1 MAQSAAAHKKHGSH
15 IRLSVG
21 DRLFVI
27 LNYTLLALVMLIVLY
42 PLIYIVS
49 CSFSSPAAV
58 TGGAVWLFPVDF
70 SLVGYETVFKNSEII
85 PSFWNAVL
93 ITVVGTIIN
102 VTCTIMAAYPLAR
115 KGLFGRG
122 VITGLFAFTMLFNG
136 GLVPTYL
143 VYTKYL
149 HLGNTIWALIIP
161 SLLMNAFHV
170 MLVRNYF
177 STSIPESLIESAKL
191 DGASE
196 MMIFRAIVL
205 PLSKPIMATIG
216 LMLALS
222 YWNNWTN
229 GLYYLDDTS
238 LYSIQNVLNAINN
251 NIIAINSVSNMGLAI
266 NKSEV
271 PALTA
276 RMAIAVIG
284 IVPMLCIYPFFQK
297 YFVKGITIGAVKG

>member
-1 MAQSAAAHKKHGSH
+1 MIGKSERRMARLAHVVLIVFSLMAVLPFILLISASLTEENAALKYGFGFIPKVFSLAAYKYISYQSKMI
-15 IRLSVG
+15 IRAYGITIFTTVIGTSVG
-21 DRLFVI
+21 LTMTSMLGYGLSKDIPGRRI
-27 LNYTLLALVMLIVLY
+27 LN
-42 PLIYIVS
+42 
-49 CSFSSPAAV
+49 F
-58 TGGAVWLFPVDF
+58 F
-70 SLVGYETVFKNSEII
+70 
-85 PSFWNAVL
+85 
-93 ITVVGTIIN
+93 VV
-102 VTCTIMAAYPLAR
+102 
-115 KGLFGRG
+115 
-122 VITGLFAFTMLFNG
+122 FTMLFNG

-297 YFVKGITIGAVKG
+297 YFVNGITIGAVKG

>member
-1 MAQSAAAHKKHGSH
+1 MIGKSERRMARLAHVVLIVFSLMAVLPFILLISASLTEENAALKYGFGFIPKVFSLAAYKYISYQSKMI
-15 IRLSVG
+15 IRAYGITIFTTVIGTSVG
-21 DRLFVI
+21 LTMTSMLGYGLSKDIPGRRI
-27 LNYTLLALVMLIVLY
+27 LN
-42 PLIYIVS
+42 
-49 CSFSSPAAV
+49 F
-58 TGGAVWLFPVDF
+58 F
-70 SLVGYETVFKNSEII
+70 
-85 PSFWNAVL
+85 
-93 ITVVGTIIN
+93 VV
-102 VTCTIMAAYPLAR
+102 
-115 KGLFGRG
+115 
-122 VITGLFAFTMLFNG
+122 FTMLFNG

-229 GLYYLDDTS
+229 GLYYLDETS

>member
-1 MAQSAAAHKKHGSH
+1 MIGK
-15 IRLSVG
+15 RERRM
-21 DRLFVI
+21 DRLAHVV
-27 LNYTLLALVMLIVLY
+27 LNV
-42 PLIYIVS
+42 
-49 CSFSSPAAV
+49 
-58 TGGAVWLFPVDF
+58 F
-70 SLVGYETVFKNSEII
+70 SLM
-85 PSFWNAVL
+85 AVL
-93 ITVVGTIIN
+93 PFILLISSSLTEENAALKYGFSFVPRVFSLAAYKYISYQSKMIIRAYGITIFTTVVGTS
-102 VTCTIMAAYPLAR
+102 V
-115 KGLFGRG
+115 GLTMTSMLGYGLSKEIPGRRILNFF
-122 VITGLFAFTMLFNG
+122 VVFTMLFNG

-149 HLGNTIWALIIP
+149 HLSNTIWALIIP

-266 NKSEV
+266 NKSEI

-284 IVPMLCIYPFFQK
+284 ILPMLCIYPFFQK

>member
-1 MAQSAAAHKKHGSH
+1 MIGKSERRMARLAHVVLIVFSLMAVLPFILLISASLTEENAALKYGFGFIPKVFSLAAYKYISYQSKMI
-15 IRLSVG
+15 IRAYGITIFTTVIGTSVG
-21 DRLFVI
+21 LTMTSMLGYGLSKDIPGRRI
-27 LNYTLLALVMLIVLY
+27 LN
-42 PLIYIVS
+42 
-49 CSFSSPAAV
+49 F
-58 TGGAVWLFPVDF
+58 F
-70 SLVGYETVFKNSEII
+70 
-85 PSFWNAVL
+85 
-93 ITVVGTIIN
+93 VV
-102 VTCTIMAAYPLAR
+102 
-115 KGLFGRG
+115 
-122 VITGLFAFTMLFNG
+122 FTMLFNG

-297 YFVKGITIGAVKG
+297 YFVKGITIRAVKG

>member
-1 MAQSAAAHKKHGSH
+1 MIGKSERRMARLAHVVLIVFSLMAVLPFILLISASLTEENAALKYGFGFIPKVFSLAAYKYISYQSKMI
-15 IRLSVG
+15 IRAYGITIFTTVIGTSVG
-21 DRLFVI
+21 LTMTSMLGYGLSKDIPGRRI
-27 LNYTLLALVMLIVLY
+27 LN
-42 PLIYIVS
+42 
-49 CSFSSPAAV
+49 F
-58 TGGAVWLFPVDF
+58 F
-70 SLVGYETVFKNSEII
+70 
-85 PSFWNAVL
+85 
-93 ITVVGTIIN
+93 VV
-102 VTCTIMAAYPLAR
+102 
-115 KGLFGRG
+115 
-122 VITGLFAFTMLFNG
+122 FTMLFNG

-177 STSIPESLIESAKL
+177 STSIPESLIAKL

>member
-1 MAQSAAAHKKHGSH
+1 MIGKSERRMARLAHVVLIVFSLMAVLPFILLISASLTEENAALKYGFGFIPKVFSLAAYKYISYQSKMI
-15 IRLSVG
+15 IRAYGITIFTTVIGTSVG
-21 DRLFVI
+21 LTMTSMLGYGLSKDIPGRRI
-27 LNYTLLALVMLIVLY
+27 LN
-42 PLIYIVS
+42 
-49 CSFSSPAAV
+49 F
-58 TGGAVWLFPVDF
+58 F
-70 SLVGYETVFKNSEII
+70 
-85 PSFWNAVL
+85 
-93 ITVVGTIIN
+93 VV
-102 VTCTIMAAYPLAR
+102 
-115 KGLFGRG
+115 
-122 VITGLFAFTMLFNG
+122 FTMLFNG

-251 NIIAINSVSNMGLAI
+251 NIIAINSVSNMGLPI

>member
-1 MAQSAAAHKKHGSH
+1 MIGKSERRMARLAHVVLIVFSLMAVLPFILLISASLTEENAALKYGFGFIPKVFSLAAYKYISYQSKMI
-15 IRLSVG
+15 IRAYGITIFTTVIGTSVG
-21 DRLFVI
+21 LTMTSMLGYGLSKDIPGRRI
-27 LNYTLLALVMLIVLY
+27 LN
-42 PLIYIVS
+42 
-49 CSFSSPAAV
+49 F
-58 TGGAVWLFPVDF
+58 F
-70 SLVGYETVFKNSEII
+70 
-85 PSFWNAVL
+85 
-93 ITVVGTIIN
+93 VV
-102 VTCTIMAAYPLAR
+102 
-115 KGLFGRG
+115 
-122 VITGLFAFTMLFNG
+122 FTMLFNG

-284 IVPMLCIYPFFQK
+284 IMPMLCIYPFFQK

>member
-1 MAQSAAAHKKHGSH
+1 MAALAHAVLVLFSVMAVMPFVLLISASLTEENAALKYGFQFIPKVLSIDAYAY
-15 IRLSVG
+15 IRHQGAMIIRAYGITVFTTFVGTALGLTMTSMLGYGLSKNIPG
-21 DRLFVI
+21 RSI
-27 LNYTLLALVMLIVLY
+27 LN
-42 PLIYIVS
+42 
-49 CSFSSPAAV
+49 F
-58 TGGAVWLFPVDF
+58 F
-70 SLVGYETVFKNSEII
+70 
-85 PSFWNAVL
+85 
-93 ITVVGTIIN
+93 VV
-102 VTCTIMAAYPLAR
+102 
-115 KGLFGRG
+115 
-122 VITGLFAFTMLFNG
+122 FTMLFNG

-149 HLGNTIWALIIP
+149 HLSNTIWALIIP
-161 SLLMNAFHV
+161 SLLMSAFHV

-191 DGASE
+191 DGAGE
-196 MMIFRAIVL
+196 LMVFRKIVL

-251 NIIAINSVSNMGLAI
+251 NIMAISAVSDMGVAM
-266 NKSEV
+266 NKSEI

>member
-1 MAQSAAAHKKHGSH
+1 MIGKSERRMARLAHVVLIVFSLMAVLPFILLISASLTEENAALKYGFGFIPKVFSLAAYKYISYQSKMI
-15 IRLSVG
+15 IRAYGITIFTTVIGTSVG
-21 DRLFVI
+21 LTMTSMLGYGLSKDIPGRRI
-27 LNYTLLALVMLIVLY
+27 LN
-42 PLIYIVS
+42 
-49 CSFSSPAAV
+49 F
-58 TGGAVWLFPVDF
+58 F
-70 SLVGYETVFKNSEII
+70 
-85 PSFWNAVL
+85 
-93 ITVVGTIIN
+93 VV
-102 VTCTIMAAYPLAR
+102 
-115 KGLFGRG
+115 
-122 VITGLFAFTMLFNG
+122 FTMLFNG

-222 YWNNWTN
+222 YWNNWTS

>member
-1 MAQSAAAHKKHGSH
+1 MIGKSERRMARLAHVVLIVFSLMAVLPFILLISASLTEENAALKYGFGFIPKVFSLAAYKYISYQSKMI
-15 IRLSVG
+15 IRAYGITIFTTVIGTSVG
-21 DRLFVI
+21 LTMTSMLGYGLSKDIPGRRI
-27 LNYTLLALVMLIVLY
+27 LN
-42 PLIYIVS
+42 
-49 CSFSSPAAV
+49 F
-58 TGGAVWLFPVDF
+58 F
-70 SLVGYETVFKNSEII
+70 
-85 PSFWNAVL
+85 
-93 ITVVGTIIN
+93 VV
-102 VTCTIMAAYPLAR
+102 
-115 KGLFGRG
+115 
-122 VITGLFAFTMLFNG
+122 FTMLFNG

-284 IVPMLCIYPFFQK
+284 IVPMLYPFFQK

>member
-1 MAQSAAAHKKHGSH
+1 MIGKSERRMARRAHVVLIVFSLMAVLPFILLISASLTEENAALKYGFGFIPKVFSLAAYKYISYQSKMI
-15 IRLSVG
+15 IRAYGITIFTTVIGTSVG
-21 DRLFVI
+21 LTMTSMLGYGLSKDIPGRRI
-27 LNYTLLALVMLIVLY
+27 LN
-42 PLIYIVS
+42 
-49 CSFSSPAAV
+49 F
-58 TGGAVWLFPVDF
+58 F
-70 SLVGYETVFKNSEII
+70 
-85 PSFWNAVL
+85 
-93 ITVVGTIIN
+93 VV
-102 VTCTIMAAYPLAR
+102 
-115 KGLFGRG
+115 
-122 VITGLFAFTMLFNG
+122 FTMLFNG

>member
-1 MAQSAAAHKKHGSH
+1 MVGKSEKRMAALAHVILFLFSAMAVLPFILLISASLTQESAALKYG
-15 IRLSVG
+15 
-21 DRLFVI
+21 F
-27 LNYTLLALVMLIVLY
+27 
-42 PLIYIVS
+42 
-49 CSFSSPAAV
+49 SFIPKE
-58 TGGAVWLFPVDF
+58 F
-70 SLVGYETVFKNSEII
+70 SLSAYSYISNQSEMIIRAYGITIFTTFVG
-85 PSFWNAVL
+85 
-93 ITVVGTIIN
+93 TVVGLTM
-102 VTCTIMAAYPLAR
+102 TAMLGY
-115 KGLFGRG
+115 GLSKDIPGKRFLNFY
-122 VITGLFAFTMLFNG
+122 VVFTMLFNG

-149 HLGNTIWALIIP
+149 HLANTIWALIIP
-161 SLLMNAFHV
+161 SLLMSAFNV
-170 MLVRNYF
+170 MLMRNYF
-177 STSIPESLIESAKL
+177 TTSIPEELFESAKL

-196 MMIFRAIVL
+196 MKVFRFIVV
-205 PLSKPIMATIG
+205 PLSKPIMATVG

-251 NIIAINSVSNMGLAI
+251 NILALNSVSSMGIAINKADI
-266 NKSEV
+266 

>member
-1 MAQSAAAHKKHGSH
+1 MIGKSERRMARLAHVVLIVFSLMAVLPFILLISASLTEENAALKYGFGFIPKVFSLAAYKYISYQSKMI
-15 IRLSVG
+15 IRAYGITIFTTVIGTSVG
-21 DRLFVI
+21 LTMSSMLGYGLSKDIPGRRI
-27 LNYTLLALVMLIVLY
+27 LN
-42 PLIYIVS
+42 
-49 CSFSSPAAV
+49 F
-58 TGGAVWLFPVDF
+58 F
-70 SLVGYETVFKNSEII
+70 
-85 PSFWNAVL
+85 
-93 ITVVGTIIN
+93 VV
-102 VTCTIMAAYPLAR
+102 
-115 KGLFGRG
+115 
-122 VITGLFAFTMLFNG
+122 FTMLFNG

>member
-1 MAQSAAAHKKHGSH
+1 MIGKSERRMARLAHVVLIVFSLMVVLPFILLISASLTEENAALKYGFGFIPKVFSLAAYKYISYQSKMI
-15 IRLSVG
+15 IRAYGITIFTTVIGTSVG
-21 DRLFVI
+21 LTMTSMLGYGLSKDIPGRRI
-27 LNYTLLALVMLIVLY
+27 LN
-42 PLIYIVS
+42 
-49 CSFSSPAAV
+49 F
-58 TGGAVWLFPVDF
+58 F
-70 SLVGYETVFKNSEII
+70 
-85 PSFWNAVL
+85 
-93 ITVVGTIIN
+93 VV
-102 VTCTIMAAYPLAR
+102 
-115 KGLFGRG
+115 
-122 VITGLFAFTMLFNG
+122 FTMLFNG

>member
-1 MAQSAAAHKKHGSH
+1 MIGKSERRMARLAHVVLIVFSLMAVLPFILLISASLTEENAALKYGFGFIPKVFSLAAYKYISYQSKMI
-15 IRLSVG
+15 IRAYGITIFTTVIGTSVG
-21 DRLFVI
+21 LTMTSMLGYGLSKDIPGRRI
-27 LNYTLLALVMLIVLY
+27 LN
-42 PLIYIVS
+42 
-49 CSFSSPAAV
+49 F
-58 TGGAVWLFPVDF
+58 F
-70 SLVGYETVFKNSEII
+70 
-85 PSFWNAVL
+85 
-93 ITVVGTIIN
+93 VV
-102 VTCTIMAAYPLAR
+102 
-115 KGLFGRG
+115 
-122 VITGLFAFTMLFNG
+122 FTMLFNG

-149 HLGNTIWALIIP
+149 HLSNTIWALIIP

>member
-1 MAQSAAAHKKHGSH
+1 MIGKSERRMARLAHVVLIVFSLMAVLPFILLISASLTEENAALKYGFGFIPKVFSLAAYKYISYQSKMI
-15 IRLSVG
+15 IRAYGITIFTTVIGTSVG
-21 DRLFVI
+21 LTMTSMLGYGLSKDIPGRRI
-27 LNYTLLALVMLIVLY
+27 LN
-42 PLIYIVS
+42 
-49 CSFSSPAAV
+49 F
-58 TGGAVWLFPVDF
+58 F
-70 SLVGYETVFKNSEII
+70 
-85 PSFWNAVL
+85 
-93 ITVVGTIIN
+93 VV
-102 VTCTIMAAYPLAR
+102 
-115 KGLFGRG
+115 
-122 VITGLFAFTMLFNG
+122 FTMLFNG

-271 PALTA
+271 RALTA

>member
-1 MAQSAAAHKKHGSH
+1 MIGKSERRMARLAHVVLIVFSLMAVLPFILLISASLTEENAALKYGFGFIPKVFSLAAYKYISYQSKMI
-15 IRLSVG
+15 IRAYGITIFTTVIGTSVG
-21 DRLFVI
+21 LTMTSMLGYGLSKDIPGRRI
-27 LNYTLLALVMLIVLY
+27 LN
-42 PLIYIVS
+42 
-49 CSFSSPAAV
+49 F
-58 TGGAVWLFPVDF
+58 F
-70 SLVGYETVFKNSEII
+70 
-85 PSFWNAVL
+85 
-93 ITVVGTIIN
+93 VV
-102 VTCTIMAAYPLAR
+102 
-115 KGLFGRG
+115 
-122 VITGLFAFTMLFNG
+122 FTMLFNG

-276 RMAIAVIG
+276 RLAIAVIG

>member
-1 MAQSAAAHKKHGSH
+1 MIGKSERRMARLAHVVLIVFSLMAVLPFILLISASLTEENAALKYGFGFIPKVFSLAAYKYISYQSKMI
-15 IRLSVG
+15 IRAYGITIFTTVIVTSVG
-21 DRLFVI
+21 LTMTSMLGYGLSKDIPGRRI
-27 LNYTLLALVMLIVLY
+27 LN
-42 PLIYIVS
+42 
-49 CSFSSPAAV
+49 F
-58 TGGAVWLFPVDF
+58 F
-70 SLVGYETVFKNSEII
+70 
-85 PSFWNAVL
+85 
-93 ITVVGTIIN
+93 VV
-102 VTCTIMAAYPLAR
+102 
-115 KGLFGRG
+115 
-122 VITGLFAFTMLFNG
+122 FTMLFNG

>member
-1 MAQSAAAHKKHGSH
+1 MIGKSERRMARLAHVVLIVFSLMAVLPFILLISASLTEENAALKYGFGFIPKVFSLAAYKYISYQSKMI
-15 IRLSVG
+15 IRAYGITIFTTVIGTSVG
-21 DRLFVI
+21 LTMTSMLGYGLSKDIPGRRI
-27 LNYTLLALVMLIVLY
+27 LN
-42 PLIYIVS
+42 
-49 CSFSSPAAV
+49 F
-58 TGGAVWLFPVDF
+58 F
-70 SLVGYETVFKNSEII
+70 
-85 PSFWNAVL
+85 
-93 ITVVGTIIN
+93 VV
-102 VTCTIMAAYPLAR
+102 
-115 KGLFGRG
+115 
-122 VITGLFAFTMLFNG
+122 FTMLFNG

-266 NKSEV
+266 NKSEI

-284 IVPMLCIYPFFQK
+284 ILPMLCIYPFFQK

>member
-1 MAQSAAAHKKHGSH
+1 MIGKSERRMARLAHVVLIVFSLMAVLPFILLISASLTEENAALKYGFGFIPKVFSLAAYKYISYQSKMI
-15 IRLSVG
+15 IRAYGITIFTTVIGTSVG
-21 DRLFVI
+21 LTMTSMLGYGLSKDIPGRRI
-27 LNYTLLALVMLIVLY
+27 LN
-42 PLIYIVS
+42 
-49 CSFSSPAAV
+49 F
-58 TGGAVWLFPVDF
+58 F
-70 SLVGYETVFKNSEII
+70 
-85 PSFWNAVL
+85 
-93 ITVVGTIIN
+93 VV
-102 VTCTIMAAYPLAR
+102 
-115 KGLFGRG
+115 
-122 VITGLFAFTMLFNG
+122 FTMLFNG

-297 YFVKGITIGAVKG
+297 YFISGLTVGAVKG

>member
-1 MAQSAAAHKKHGSH
+1 MARLAHVVLIVFSLMAVLPFILLISASLTEENAALKYGFGFIPKVFSLAAYKYISYQSKMI
-15 IRLSVG
+15 IRAYGITIFTTVIGTSVG
-21 DRLFVI
+21 LTMTSMLGYGLSKDIPGRRI
-27 LNYTLLALVMLIVLY
+27 LN
-42 PLIYIVS
+42 
-49 CSFSSPAAV
+49 F
-58 TGGAVWLFPVDF
+58 F
-70 SLVGYETVFKNSEII
+70 
-85 PSFWNAVL
+85 
-93 ITVVGTIIN
+93 VV
-102 VTCTIMAAYPLAR
+102 
-115 KGLFGRG
+115 
-122 VITGLFAFTMLFNG
+122 FTMLFNG

-177 STSIPESLIESAKL
+177 FTSIPESLIESAKL

>member
-1 MAQSAAAHKKHGSH
+1 
-15 IRLSVG
+15 
-21 DRLFVI
+21 
-27 LNYTLLALVMLIVLY
+27 
-42 PLIYIVS
+42 
-49 CSFSSPAAV
+49 
-58 TGGAVWLFPVDF
+58 
-70 SLVGYETVFKNSEII
+70 
-85 PSFWNAVL
+85 
-93 ITVVGTIIN
+93 
-102 VTCTIMAAYPLAR
+102 
-115 KGLFGRG
+115 
-122 VITGLFAFTMLFNG
+122 
-136 GLVPTYL
+136 
-143 VYTKYL
+143 
-149 HLGNTIWALIIP
+149 
-161 SLLMNAFHV
+161 
-170 MLVRNYF
+170 
-177 STSIPESLIESAKL
+177 
-191 DGASE
+191 

>member
-1 MAQSAAAHKKHGSH
+1 MARLAHVVLIVFSLMAVLPFILLISASLTEENAALKYGFGFIPKVFSLAAYKYISYQSKMI
-15 IRLSVG
+15 IRAYGITIFTTVIGTSVG
-21 DRLFVI
+21 LTMTSMLGYGLSKDIPGRRI
-27 LNYTLLALVMLIVLY
+27 LN
-42 PLIYIVS
+42 
-49 CSFSSPAAV
+49 F
-58 TGGAVWLFPVDF
+58 F
-70 SLVGYETVFKNSEII
+70 
-85 PSFWNAVL
+85 
-93 ITVVGTIIN
+93 VV
-102 VTCTIMAAYPLAR
+102 
-115 KGLFGRG
+115 
-122 VITGLFAFTMLFNG
+122 FTMLFNG

>member
-1 MAQSAAAHKKHGSH
+1 MIGKSERRMARLAHVVLIVFSLMAVLPFILLISASLTEENAALKYGFGLIPKVFSLAAYKDISYQSKMI
-15 IRLSVG
+15 IRAYGITIFTTVIGTSVG
-21 DRLFVI
+21 LTMTSMLGYGLSKDIPGRRI
-27 LNYTLLALVMLIVLY
+27 LN
-42 PLIYIVS
+42 
-49 CSFSSPAAV
+49 F
-58 TGGAVWLFPVDF
+58 F
-70 SLVGYETVFKNSEII
+70 
-85 PSFWNAVL
+85 
-93 ITVVGTIIN
+93 VV
-102 VTCTIMAAYPLAR
+102 
-115 KGLFGRG
+115 
-122 VITGLFAFTMLFNG
+122 FTMLFNG

>member
-1 MAQSAAAHKKHGSH
+1 MIGKSERRMARLAHVVLIVFSLMAVLPFILLISASLTEENAALKYGFGFIPKVFSLAAYKYISYQSKMI
-15 IRLSVG
+15 IRAYGITIFTTVIGTSVG
-21 DRLFVI
+21 LTMTSMLGYGLSKDIPGRRI
-27 LNYTLLALVMLIVLY
+27 LN
-42 PLIYIVS
+42 
-49 CSFSSPAAV
+49 F
-58 TGGAVWLFPVDF
+58 F
-70 SLVGYETVFKNSEII
+70 
-85 PSFWNAVL
+85 
-93 ITVVGTIIN
+93 VV
-102 VTCTIMAAYPLAR
+102 
-115 KGLFGRG
+115 
-122 VITGLFAFTMLFNG
+122 FTMLFNG

-216 LMLALS
+216 LMLS

>member
-1 MAQSAAAHKKHGSH
+1 MIGKSERRMARLAHVVLIVFSLMAVLPFILLISASLTEENAALKYGFGFIPKVFSLAAYKYISYQSKMI
-15 IRLSVG
+15 IRAYGITIFTTVIGTSVG
-21 DRLFVI
+21 LTMTSMLGYGLSKDIPGRRI
-27 LNYTLLALVMLIVLY
+27 LN
-42 PLIYIVS
+42 
-49 CSFSSPAAV
+49 F
-58 TGGAVWLFPVDF
+58 F
-70 SLVGYETVFKNSEII
+70 
-85 PSFWNAVL
+85 
-93 ITVVGTIIN
+93 VV
-102 VTCTIMAAYPLAR
+102 
-115 KGLFGRG
+115 
-122 VITGLFAFTMLFNG
+122 FTMLFNG

-177 STSIPESLIESAKL
+177 STSIPESLIEIAKL

>member
-1 MAQSAAAHKKHGSH
+1 MIGKSERRMARLAHVVLIVFSLMAVLPFILLISASLTEENAAQNYGFGFIPKVFSLAAYKYISYQSKMI
-15 IRLSVG
+15 IRAYGITIFTTVIGTSVG
-21 DRLFVI
+21 LTMTSMLGYGLSKDIPGRRI
-27 LNYTLLALVMLIVLY
+27 LN
-42 PLIYIVS
+42 
-49 CSFSSPAAV
+49 F
-58 TGGAVWLFPVDF
+58 F
-70 SLVGYETVFKNSEII
+70 
-85 PSFWNAVL
+85 
-93 ITVVGTIIN
+93 VV
-102 VTCTIMAAYPLAR
+102 
-115 KGLFGRG
+115 
-122 VITGLFAFTMLFNG
+122 FTMLFNG

-196 MMIFRAIVL
+196 MMNFRAIVL

>member
-1 MAQSAAAHKKHGSH
+1 MIGKSERRMARLAHVVLIVFSLMAVLPFILLISASLTEENAALKYGFGFIPKVFSLAAYKYISYQSKMI
-15 IRLSVG
+15 IRAYGITIFTTVIGTSVG
-21 DRLFVI
+21 LTMTSMLGYGLSKDIPGRRI
-27 LNYTLLALVMLIVLY
+27 LN
-42 PLIYIVS
+42 
-49 CSFSSPAAV
+49 F
-58 TGGAVWLFPVDF
+58 F
-70 SLVGYETVFKNSEII
+70 
-85 PSFWNAVL
+85 
-93 ITVVGTIIN
+93 VV
-102 VTCTIMAAYPLAR
+102 
-115 KGLFGRG
+115 
-122 VITGLFAFTMLFNG
+122 FTMLFNG

-276 RMAIAVIG
+276 HMAIAVIG